1 MSAAAIEVPR
11 STYDEQQALT
21 TVERAR
27 GMVVRNV
34 EERSLAAEIGRAVAG
49 LYKEAEEWF
58 KPMKQAAAK
67 AHKEVC
73 TKENAILQ
81 PLEQAKQHL
90 SREIGAF
97 DQRAEKERLAE
108 EARLQEQARKEAQ
121 ATADLLAQEN
131 AILDAISL
139 EQDGDVAGAMAV
151 LNNPA
156 PVPVCV
162 PPVIVQR
169 EVPKTQGVSAAVV
182 WKFKIDDESRI
193 PREYLMVDEKKLGA
207 VVRAMKDKT
216 SIPGVSV
223 YPEGA
228 ARFRA

>member
-1 MSAAAIEVPR
+1 MSAIAIVDVPI
-11 STYDEQQALT
+11 EQQALT
-21 TVERAR
+21 AVDRAQAIVVLTVAQR
-27 GMVVRNV
+27 G
-34 EERSLAAEIGRAVAG
+34 LAAEIGRAIAG
-49 LYKEAEEWF
+49 LYKEAEEFF

-67 AHKEVC
+67 AHKEIC

-90 SREIGAF
+90 SRQIGAF
-97 DQRAEKERLAE
+97 DQRAEQERLAE
-108 EARLQEQARKEAQ
+108 ERRLQEEARVAAEA
-121 ATADLLAQEN
+121 AAAMVSQEN
-131 AILDAISL
+131 AIADAIEL
-139 EQDGDVAGAMAV
+139 ERDGDVAGAMAV

-156 PVPVCV
+156 PVPVYI

-169 EVPKTQGVSAAVV
+169 EVPKTAGVSGAVI

-216 SIPGVSV
+216 RIPGVSV
-223 YPEGA
+223 YPEGG